1 MQDPLKLFPDLTT
14 TPQSASNTDD
24 ILLASSAVAA
34 ATASQVVPPQ
44 GGANPATAAPSNG
57 TTTNNGGIFSNPSPT
72 STQPASGPSF
82 AATGPAT
89 SSLAATP
96 EVNPATDPPSVA
108 TGSTT
113 PPATFLEAAT
123 AQEFDGILVSW
134 NPQAIAQERANAR
147 AAFGLGLRET
157 IHTRAMQAAGAGPME
172 WLTIPKGLSADEV
185 IKQFAQRPGV
195 AFAEKNWVLQTQA
208 ISNDPGVTNGNLWGM
223 YGESSSPANAFG
235 SQAAEA
241 WGRGFTG
248 SDSVVVGII
257 DEGYQYT
264 HTDLAGNAGKNPGEV
279 AGNGIDDDLNGYV
292 DDVNGWDFDGNNNT
306 IYDGTGD
313 DHGTHV
319 AGTIGGQ
326 GGNGTGVAGVNWDVS
341 LLSAKF
347 LGANGGTTANAIK
360 AVDYFT
366 DMKTRHGLNLV
377 ATNNSWG
384 GGGFSQGLY
393 DAIARANTAN
403 IFFVAAA
410 GNSTTST
417 LSYPAGYDLP
427 NVISVASIDSNGGL
441 SSFSNFSSTW
451 VDLGAPGGGIYSTL
465 PGNTYGTYSGTSMAA
480 PHVTGALALM
490 RSAYPTATM
499 NQLKQALLE
508 SVVQTTSLAGKTV
521 TGGRLDT
528 NGALMRLSQL
538 VDPNAP
544 TYAISAPSAVNEG
557 SSLTINVTTTNVA
570 TGQQLYWRIGGSGI
584 TTADF
589 VGLASLQGTITVDAS
604 GSAVFT
610 TTVAA
615 DLTSESNEKL
625 IYELF
630 TDSALT
636 NRAIGTQVVINDTSK
651 PSGVTLWGTTRA
663 DTITGSN
670 GDDRLAGVSST
681 GTTATAMGAGQV
693 DTITGQAGA
702 DVFLLGDT
710 RGVFYDDRIAG
721 NLGSGDYARIIDFVS
736 GIDKIQVKAG
746 TSYLFTVSASGLSL
760 YWDRNNNGQL
770 NRNGSSRDE
779 LIAVLQGVSS
789 LAGSDLVSV

>member
-1 MQDPLKLFPDLTT
+1 M
-14 TPQSASNTDD
+14 
-24 ILLASSAVAA
+24 
-34 ATASQVVPPQ
+34 
-44 GGANPATAAPSNG
+44 
-57 TTTNNGGIFSNPSPT
+57 
-72 STQPASGPSF
+72 
-82 AATGPAT
+82 
-89 SSLAATP
+89 
-96 EVNPATDPPSVA
+96 
-108 TGSTT
+108 
-113 PPATFLEAAT
+113 
-123 AQEFDGILVSW
+123 
-134 NPQAIAQERANAR
+134 AQERANAR

-157 IHTRAMQAAGAGPME
+157 IQTRAMQAAGAGPLE
-172 WLTIPKGLSADEV
+172 WLTLPPGRSAEEVMQQLS
-185 IKQFAQRPGV
+185 QRPGV

-208 ISNDPGVTNGNLWGM
+208 TSNDPAVTGGNLWGM

-264 HTDLAGNAGKNPGEV
+264 HSDLAGNAGKNPGEV

-366 DMKTRHGLNLV
+366 DLKTRHGLNLV

-451 VDLGAPGGGIYSTL
+451 VDLAAPGGGIYSTL

-499 NQLKQALLE
+499 NQLKQALLD

-528 NGALMRLSQL
+528 NGALIRLSQL

-557 SSLTINVTTTNVA
+557 SSLTFNVKTTNVA
-570 TGQQLYWRIGGSGI
+570 TSKQLYWRMGGNGI

-589 VGLASLQGTITVDAS
+589 VGLASLQGSITVDAS

-615 DLTSESNEKL
+615 DLTSEGNENL
-625 IYELF
+625 IYDLF

-636 NRAIGTQVVINDTSK
+636 NRATGAQVVINDTSK

-736 GIDKIQVKAG
+736 GIDKLQVKVG

>member
-1 MQDPLKLFPDLTT
+1 M
-14 TPQSASNTDD
+14 
-24 ILLASSAVAA
+24 
-34 ATASQVVPPQ
+34 
-44 GGANPATAAPSNG
+44 
-57 TTTNNGGIFSNPSPT
+57 
-72 STQPASGPSF
+72 
-82 AATGPAT
+82 
-89 SSLAATP
+89 
-96 EVNPATDPPSVA
+96 
-108 TGSTT
+108 
-113 PPATFLEAAT
+113 
-123 AQEFDGILVSW
+123 
-134 NPQAIAQERANAR
+134 
-147 AAFGLGLRET
+147 
-157 IHTRAMQAAGAGPME
+157 
-172 WLTIPKGLSADEV
+172 
-185 IKQFAQRPGV
+185 
-195 AFAEKNWVLQTQA
+195 
-208 ISNDPGVTNGNLWGM
+208 
-223 YGESSSPANAFG
+223 
-235 SQAAEA
+235 
-241 WGRGFTG
+241 
-248 SDSVVVGII
+248 VVGII

-264 HTDLAGNAGKNPGEV
+264 HSDLAGNAGKNPGEV

-306 IYDGTGD
+306 VYDGTGD

-326 GGNGTGVAGVNWDVS
+326 GGNGTGVAGVNWDVN

-366 DMKTRHGLNLV
+366 DLKTRHGLNLV

-451 VDLGAPGGGIYSTL
+451 VDLAAPGGGIYSTL

-499 NQLKQALLE
+499 NQLKQALLD

-557 SSLTINVTTTNVA
+557 SSLTFRVNTTNVA
-570 TGQQLYWRIGGSGI
+570 TSKQLYWRMGGNGI

-615 DLTSESNEKL
+615 DLTSEGNENL
-625 IYELF
+625 IYDLF

-636 NRAIGTQVVINDTSK
+636 NRATGTQVVINDTSK

-663 DTITGSN
+663 DTITGNN

-681 GTTATAMGAGQV
+681 GTTATAMGAGQI
-693 DTITGQAGA
+693 DTLTGQAGA

-721 NLGSGDYARIIDFVS
+721 NLGSGDYARINDFVS
-736 GIDKIQVKAG
+736 GIDKLQVKAG
-746 TSYLFTVSASGLSL
+746 TSYLYTVSTSGLSL

-789 LAGSDLVSV
+789 LVGSDLISV